1 VLRCVYADLDG
12 ILLGPD
18 GSFLHDADG
27 GFTLLGAR
35 ALEACHRA
43 GAELVVWSARER
55 DEVDQVARVLGLPSW
70 IAGDVLALDGEAEPA
85 AGLPEAVAIHLRAR
99 GCPPADAIAVAS
111 DLELELAGV
120 VGTLW
125 LAGAVLE
132 DPLLRLEVEE
142 RAGVRM
148 AQERGVPAIYEA
160 VVTTLAE
167 SGRSSSA

>member
-1 VLRCVYADLDG
+1 VLRCVYADLEVA
-12 ILLGPD
+12 LLGPD
-18 GSFLHDADG
+18 GSFVHDADG

-55 DEVDQVARVLGLPSW
+55 EEVDPVARLLGLRAW
-70 IAGDVLALDGEAEPA
+70 IAGDVLVLDGEEEPA
-85 AGLPEAVAIHLRAR
+85 GALVEAVAGHLRAR
-99 GCPPADAIAVAS
+99 GCAPADALAVGGDRA
-111 DLELELAGV
+111 LEGV

-125 LAGAVLE
+125 LAGPVLD
-132 DPLLRLEVEE
+132 DPLLRLEAEA

-148 AQERGVPAIYEA
+148 VQERGVPALYEA

-167 SGRSSSA
+167 SGRSASA